1 MPEVSTLGAI
11 TALVVAIA
19 LILRKVPPAYGMIIG
34 ALIGGVVGGVSLPD
48 TVTLMIGGAQGI
60 VTAVLRILAAGILA
74 GVLIESGAATSIAE
88 TIVKKVGE
96 TRALLALALA
106 T

>member
-60 VTAVLRILAAGILA
+60 V
-74 GVLIESGAATSIAE
+74 
-88 TIVKKVGE
+88 
-96 TRALLALALA
+96 
-106 T
+106 

>member
-11 TALVVAIA
+11 TALVVAIT

-34 ALIGGVVGGVSLPD
+34 ALLGGVVGGVSLSE

-60 VTAVLRILAAGILA
+60 VTAVLRILA
-74 GVLIESGAATSIAE
+74 
-88 TIVKKVGE
+88 
-96 TRALLALALA
+96 
-106 T
+106 